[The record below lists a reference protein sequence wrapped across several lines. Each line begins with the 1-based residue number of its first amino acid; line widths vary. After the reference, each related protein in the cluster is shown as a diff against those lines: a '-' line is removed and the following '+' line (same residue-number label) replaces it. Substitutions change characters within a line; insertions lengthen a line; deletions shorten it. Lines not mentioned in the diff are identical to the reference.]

1 MDPAVAERNVN
12 VQQPLRVL
20 IVENSRPDADLI
32 LNQLEKAGFKV
43 SADLVE
49 TAEEFSLRLGA
60 NTYDI
65 ILADY
70 RLPNWTG
77 MDALKLLRH
86 LGQDIPFVLVT
97 GTLGEEA
104 AVECIKEGVSDYVL
118 KERLARLPVAVRRA
132 LEEKALRED
141 RARAAQALRE
151 SEARYRILAETAN
164 DAFITINSES
174 RILFV
179 NAAAERIFG
188 YTRAEMLG
196 QSLTLLMPENLRE
209 VHRAG
214 LKRYLETG
222 RRHIDWESAELTGLH
237 KSGTEITLGISFAEF
252 VIHGERTFTGIIRDI
267 TERKRAREKLQQANE
282 ELMVRVSELQQRTRE
297 TTLVNE
303 MGELLQTCLNPDEA
317 YAVIGKSAE
326 KLFPTEPGTLY
337 LLNASR
343 NLLEPAV
350 VWGDSPPEAE
360 AVVFAPE
367 DCWALRRG
375 RMHWVED
382 SQSGLL
388 CQHLSRSPSASY
400 LCVPMMALGQAL
412 GVLFLQ
418 SPPKPNQPER
428 PLGLVQESKQRLA
441 LTVAEHTA
449 LALANLK
456 LRENLRT
463 QSIRDPLTGLFN
475 RRYMEES
482 LERELHR
489 LARRRRGLGLI
500 MLDLDHFKSF
510 NDSLGHEAGDTL
522 LRELGHFLQS
532 RTRQEDIAC
541 RYGGEEFTLILPEA
555 SLEVTRQRAERLR
568 EDVKQ
573 LNVQYLGQILPPVTL
588 SQGVVAFPEHG
599 WTATTLLRAADAAL
613 YLAKGEGRDR
623 VVVGQ
628 AVEEEAPAPP
638 PHVFAAYPPGQPK

>member
-1 MDPAVAERNVN
+1 
-12 VQQPLRVL
+12 
-20 IVENSRPDADLI
+20 
-32 LNQLEKAGFKV
+32 
-43 SADLVE
+43 
-49 TAEEFSLRLGA
+49 
-60 NTYDI
+60 
-65 ILADY
+65 
-70 RLPNWTG
+70 
-77 MDALKLLRH
+77 MDALKLLRR

-297 TTLVNE
+297 TTLMNE

-350 VWGDSPPEAE
+350 IWGDSPAEAE

-375 RMHWVED
+375 RMH
-382 SQSGLL
+382 
-388 CQHLSRSPSASY
+388 C
-400 LCVPMMALGQAL
+400 
-412 GVLFLQ
+412 
-418 SPPKPNQPER
+418 
-428 PLGLVQESKQRLA
+428 
-441 LTVAEHTA
+441 
-449 LALANLK
+449 
-456 LRENLRT
+456 
-463 QSIRDPLTGLFN
+463 
-475 RRYMEES
+475 MEES

-555 SLEVTRQRAERLR
+555 SLEVTR
-568 EDVKQ
+568 
-573 LNVQYLGQILPPVTL
+573 
-588 SQGVVAFPEHG
+588 
-599 WTATTLLRAADAAL
+599 
-613 YLAKGEGRDR
+613 
-623 VVVGQ
+623 
-628 AVEEEAPAPP
+628 
-638 PHVFAAYPPGQPK
+638 

>member
-86 LGQDIPFVLVT
+86 LGQDIPFLLVT

-104 AVECIKEGVSDYVL
+104 AVECIKEGASDYVL

-350 VWGDSPPEAE
+350 IWGDSPPEAE

-388 CQHLSRSPSASY
+388 CQHLSRSPSGSY

-418 SPPKPNQPER
+418 SPPKPNQAER
-428 PLGLVQESKQRLA
+428 PLGLVHESKQRLA

-489 LARRRRGLGLI
+489 LARRRRGTGI
-500 MLDLDHFKSF
+500 PPFAIP
-510 NDSLGHEAGDTL
+510 AG
-522 LRELGHFLQS
+522 
-532 RTRQEDIAC
+532 
-541 RYGGEEFTLILPEA
+541 
-555 SLEVTRQRAERLR
+555 
-568 EDVKQ
+568 
-573 LNVQYLGQILPPVTL
+573 
-588 SQGVVAFPEHG
+588 
-599 WTATTLLRAADAAL
+599 
-613 YLAKGEGRDR
+613 
-623 VVVGQ
+623 
-628 AVEEEAPAPP
+628 
-638 PHVFAAYPPGQPK
+638 

>member
-1 MDPAVAERNVN
+1 
-12 VQQPLRVL
+12 
-20 IVENSRPDADLI
+20 
-32 LNQLEKAGFKV
+32 
-43 SADLVE
+43 
-49 TAEEFSLRLGA
+49 
-60 NTYDI
+60 
-65 ILADY
+65 
-70 RLPNWTG
+70 
-77 MDALKLLRH
+77 
-86 LGQDIPFVLVT
+86 
-97 GTLGEEA
+97 
-104 AVECIKEGVSDYVL
+104 
-118 KERLARLPVAVRRA
+118 
-132 LEEKALRED
+132 
-141 RARAAQALRE
+141 
-151 SEARYRILAETAN
+151 
-164 DAFITINSES
+164 
-174 RILFV
+174 
-179 NAAAERIFG
+179 
-188 YTRAEMLG
+188 
-196 QSLTLLMPENLRE
+196 
-209 VHRAG
+209 
-214 LKRYLETG
+214 
-222 RRHIDWESAELTGLH
+222 
-237 KSGTEITLGISFAEF
+237 
-252 VIHGERTFTGIIRDI
+252 
-267 TERKRAREKLQQANE
+267 
-282 ELMVRVSELQQRTRE
+282 
-297 TTLVNE
+297 
-303 MGELLQTCLNPDEA
+303 
-317 YAVIGKSAE
+317 
-326 KLFPTEPGTLY
+326 
-337 LLNASR
+337 R

-360 AVVFAPE
+360 AVVFTPE

-382 SQSGLL
+382 SQYGLP
-388 CQHLSRSPSASY
+388 CQHLSRAPSASY

-510 NDSLGHEAGDTL
+510 NDSLGHEAGDTV
-522 LRELGHFLQS
+522 LRELGHFVQS

-573 LNVQYLGQILPPVTL
+573 LNVQYLGQILRSDLDHFKSFNDSLGHEAGDTVLRELGHFVQSRTRQEDIACRYGGEEFTLILPEASLEVTR
-588 SQGVVAFPEHG
+588 QRAER
-599 WTATTLLRAADAAL
+599 LREDVKQL
-613 YLAKGEGRDR
+613 NVQYL
-623 VVVGQ
+623 GQ
-628 AVEEEAPAPP
+628 IL
-638 PHVFAAYPPGQPK
+638 